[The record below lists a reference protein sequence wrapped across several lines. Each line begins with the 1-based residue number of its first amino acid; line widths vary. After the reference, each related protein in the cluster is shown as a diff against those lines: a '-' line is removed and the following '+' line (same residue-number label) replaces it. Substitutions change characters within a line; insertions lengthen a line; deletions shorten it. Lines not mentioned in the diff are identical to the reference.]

1 MKISKKRTAVT
12 DRDEH
17 LNYVREIMEQLA
29 AEGRLVKTNWIR
41 RGQPVY
47 VTPRN
52 LRPEH
57 FEHYVF
63 PDDLDS

>member
-1 MKISKKRTAVT
+1 MTGEKKRVQSFDA
-12 DRDEH
+12 DD
-17 LNYVREIMEQLA
+17 VRECMERLA

-47 VTPRN
+47 VTPQH

-57 FEHYVF
+57 FEYYVC
-63 PDDLDS
+63 PDGLDS